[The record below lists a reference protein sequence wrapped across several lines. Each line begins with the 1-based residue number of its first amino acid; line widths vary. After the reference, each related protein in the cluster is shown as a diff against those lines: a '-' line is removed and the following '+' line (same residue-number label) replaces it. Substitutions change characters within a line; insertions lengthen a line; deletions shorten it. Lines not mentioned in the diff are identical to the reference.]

1 MKVRIINMEILKNS
15 DNRLVES
22 ILAFATA
29 DAGKLC
35 HDSAKEEE
43 MTHDEVEDAFKRGK
57 LVIMLESKMY
67 IPTSYEK
74 ETNAAKITC
83 VYWTGTAAAAYTF
96 YSKEK
101 EE

>member
-1 MKVRIINMEILKNS
+1 MEILKNS

-22 ILAFATA
+22 ILAYAA
-29 DAGKLC
+29 ANAGKLC
-35 HDSAKEEE
+35 HDSAKTQQ

-57 LVIMLESKMY
+57 LVIMLDSKMY

-83 VYWTGTAAAAYTF
+83 VYWTGSAAAAYTF

-101 EE
+101 ED

>member
-1 MKVRIINMEILKNS
+1 MEIMKTS

-22 ILAFATA
+22 IVAYAAA

-35 HDSAKEEE
+35 HDSENEQE
-43 MTHDEVEDAFKRGK
+43 MTHDEVMDAVQRGK
-57 LVIMLESKMY
+57 LVIMMDSKMY

-83 VYWTGTAAAAYTF
+83 VYWTGSAAAAYTF
-96 YSKEK
+96 YSTEK
-101 EE
+101 AD

>member
-1 MKVRIINMEILKNS
+1 MEILKNS

-35 HDSAKEEE
+35 HNSAKKEE

-83 VYWTGTAAAAYTF
+83 VYWTGTAAAAHTF

>member
-1 MKVRIINMEILKNS
+1 MEILKNS

-35 HDSAKEEE
+35 HDSTKKEE

-57 LVIMLESKMY
+57 LVIMLDSKMY

-83 VYWTGTAAAAYTF
+83 VYWTGSAAAAYTF

-101 EE
+101 ED

>member
-1 MKVRIINMEILKNS
+1 MVILKNS
-15 DNRLVES
+15 DNRLIES

>member
-1 MKVRIINMEILKNS
+1 MEVLKNS
-15 DNRLVES
+15 ENRLVES

-35 HDSAKEEE
+35 HDSAKQQQ
-43 MTHDEVEDAFKRGK
+43 MTHDEVKDAFKRGK
-57 LVIMLESKMY
+57 LVIMLDSKMY

>member
-1 MKVRIINMEILKNS
+1 MEVLKTS

-22 ILAFATA
+22 IVAYATA

-35 HDSAKEEE
+35 HDSAKTQE
-43 MTHDEVEDAFKRGK
+43 MSHDEVMEAFKRGK
-57 LVIMLESKMY
+57 LVIALDSKMY

-83 VYWTGTAAAAYTF
+83 VYWTGSAAAAYTF
-96 YSKEK
+96 YSTEK
-101 EE
+101 ED

>member
-1 MKVRIINMEILKNS
+1 MVILKNS

>member
-1 MKVRIINMEILKNS
+1 MEVLKTS

-29 DAGKLC
+29 DAGKLY
-35 HDSAKEEE
+35 HDSAAEEQE

-57 LVIMLESKMY
+57 LVIMMDSKMY

-83 VYWTGTAAAAYTF
+83 VYWTGSAAAAYTF
-96 YSKEK
+96 YSTEK
-101 EE
+101 AD

>member
-1 MKVRIINMEILKNS
+1 MEILKNS

-35 HDSAKEEE
+35 HDSAKKEQ

-57 LVIMLESKMY
+57 LVIMLDSKMY

-83 VYWTGTAAAAYTF
+83 VYWNASAAAAYTF

-101 EE
+101 ED

>member
-1 MKVRIINMEILKNS
+1 MEILKNS
-15 DNRLVES
+15 ENRLVES
-22 ILAFATA
+22 ILAYAAA

-35 HDSAKEEE
+35 HDSAKQQQ

-57 LVIMLESKMY
+57 LVIMLDSKMY

-83 VYWTGTAAAAYTF
+83 VYWTGSAAAAYTF

>member
-1 MKVRIINMEILKNS
+1 MEILKNS
-15 DNRLVES
+15 ENRLVES
-22 ILAFATA
+22 ILAYATA

-35 HDSAKEEE
+35 HDSENEVE
-43 MTHDEVEDAFKRGK
+43 MTHDEVEDAFKRSK
-57 LVIMLESKMY
+57 LVIMLNSKMY

>member
-1 MKVRIINMEILKNS
+1 MEILKNS

-22 ILAFATA
+22 ILAFAIA

-35 HDSAKEEE
+35 HDEAKTEE
-43 MTHDEVEDAFKRGK
+43 MTHDEVEDAFKRGN

>member
-1 MKVRIINMEILKNS
+1 MEILKNS
-15 DNRLVES
+15 ENRLVES

-35 HDSAKEEE
+35 HDTEKQQQ

-57 LVIMLESKMY
+57 LVIMLDSKMY

-101 EE
+101 ED